1 MASEDRRRYSV
12 EEANLLL
19 PELRASL
26 ERIRASRQVVLAGG
40 QRVRRSAA
48 LNGGGTPG
56 REYWQ
61 ALGTLRH
68 EVEDLSERDII
79 LRDPETGL
87 LDFPALRD
95 GEEIFLCWLPEEER
109 VGFWH
114 RTTTGFAG
122 RLPL

>member
-1 MASEDRRRYSV
+1 MTSEEPHRYTV
-12 EEANLLL
+12 EAANALL

-26 ERIRASRQVVLAGG
+26 ERIRAARQVVLAGG
-40 QRVRRSAA
+40 QRVRKSAA

-56 REYWQ
+56 REYWE
-61 ALGTLRH
+61 ALAALRR

-95 GEEIFLCWLPEEER
+95 GEEIYLCWLPPEEQ

-114 RTTTGFAG
+114 RTTTGYAG
-122 RLPL
+122 RRPL